1 MINVLFFLYKN
12 ASHVVNAR
20 SSQIIFLFMTL
31 MLYSTAGYMYFEL
44 PENPDLRWIDA
55 FWWSIV
61 TMTTVGYGDFSPV
74 TMWGRVLVG
83 FPTMLLGVGILGYML
98 SLVATT
104 MLESKMLETKGMKD
118 VILKNHIIICNFNSV
133 EKTQQLIHEIHKD
146 VSTQDAHIVIIDNK
160 LDELPSELTS
170 EKIHFVKGDP
180 SREATLDQAS
190 LKECRAV
197 LIQADKSDIAGSD
210 NTNLKTCLT
219 IETIHPDAYTVVEC
233 INPENAIFF
242 RRAKCD
248 SVISIASLTGQMM
261 IQELQDPGVN
271 TIISELTSNAKG
283 KQIYISKLKTQANNY
298 RDVQDMYSGDEVILI
313 GIRRDGENFVM
324 PESGFPVRIGD
335 QVILISGRRPT

>member
-1 MINVLFFLYKN
+1 
-12 ASHVVNAR
+12 
-20 SSQIIFLFMTL
+20 
-31 MLYSTAGYMYFEL
+31 MLYSTTGYMYFEL
-44 PENPDLRWIDA
+44 PENPDLTWVDA

-61 TMTTVGYGDFSPV
+61 TMTTVGYGDFFPV
-74 TMWGRVLVG
+74 SIWGRVLIG

-104 MLESKMLETKGMKD
+104 MLESKMLEAKGMKD

-146 VSTQDAHIVIIDNK
+146 VSTQDANVVIIDDK
-160 LDELPSELTS
+160 LEELPAELAS
-170 EKIHFVKGDP
+170 EKVHYVKGDP
-180 SREATLDQAS
+180 SREATLEQAN

-197 LIQADKSDIAGSD
+197 LIQADDSDIAGSD
-210 NTNLKTCLT
+210 NKNLKTCLT
-219 IETIHPDAYTVVEC
+219 IETIHPEAFTVVEC
-233 INPENAIFF
+233 INPENSIFF

-261 IQELQDPGVN
+261 IQELQDPGIN

-298 RDVQDMYSGDEVILI
+298 RDVQDMYRDDPVILL
-313 GIRRDGENFVM
+313 GIRRDGENFLM
-324 PESGFPVRIGD
+324 PGPGFLVHIGD
-335 QVILISGRRPT
+335 QVMLISDKRPA

>member
-1 MINVLFFLYKN
+1 
-12 ASHVVNAR
+12 
-20 SSQIIFLFMTL
+20 

-61 TMTTVGYGDFSPV
+61 TMTTVGYGDFFPV

-104 MLESKMLETKGMKD
+104 MLESKMLETKGMKN

-133 EKTQQLIHEIHKD
+133 EKTQQLIHEIRKD
-146 VSTQDAHIVIIDNK
+146 VSTQDAHVVIIDNK
-160 LDELPSELTS
+160 LDELPSELIS

-180 SREATLDQAS
+180 SREATLDQAN

-197 LIQADKSDIAGSD
+197 LIQADKNDVAGSD

-219 IETIHPDAYTVVEC
+219 IETIHPEAYTIVEC
-233 INPENAIFF
+233 ISPENAIFF

-298 RDVQDMYSGDEVILI
+298 RDVQDMYSDDEVILI
-313 GIRRDGENFVM
+313 GIRRDEENFVM

-335 QVILISGRRPT
+335 QVILISDRRPT